1 MFEGANEPATLS
13 FHHAPKPISAL
24 RGVSESIFQMDNA
37 RSADWFKMRGTL
49 TVDLS
54 PQAYRDIQLGEAS
67 SDKFDKFFH
76 GFLVAARL
84 VKNAAGKKL
93 LKELNIEVGN
103 GKLNM
108 DAILENHKQLNKE
121 AA

>member
-1 MFEGANEPATLS
+1 MYKGYKVGDKIKRKDGSIRVITLYDLLAALGA
-13 FHHAPKPISAL
+13 
-24 RGVSESIFQMDNA
+24 
-37 RSADWFKMRGTL
+37 ADLANK
-49 TVDLS
+49 VDTKS
-54 PQAYRDIQLGEAS
+54 WK
-67 SDKFDKFFH
+67 KFDKFFH

-108 DAILENHKQLNKE
+108 DAILENYKQLNKE